1 MGRGCVPRTAWRPVP
16 LAEQALRAYSACMQY
31 TLRNVP
37 KHLDRALRSQA
48 KREHKSLNEVV
59 IAALLRAV
67 GIEGEAPVQRDLSDI
82 VGTWQDDPELDR
94 VLAAQRRIDPEMW
107 K

>member
-1 MGRGCVPRTAWRPVP
+1 
-16 LAEQALRAYSACMQY
+16 MQY

-37 KHLDRALRSQA
+37 KHLDRALRAQA

-67 GIEGEAPVQRDLSDI
+67 GIDGELPVQRDLSDV
-82 VGTWQDDPELDR
+82 VGTWQADPELDR

-107 K
+107 R